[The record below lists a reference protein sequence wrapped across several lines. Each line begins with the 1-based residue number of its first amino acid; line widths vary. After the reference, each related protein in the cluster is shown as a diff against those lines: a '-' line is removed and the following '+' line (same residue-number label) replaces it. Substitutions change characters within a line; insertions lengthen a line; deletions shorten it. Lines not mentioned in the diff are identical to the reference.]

1 MRGTCSQGKLQAG
14 SGIGDGAG
22 NLEAGGEGTAPA
34 AVQARDFGCGEHRFE
49 EGLRGER
56 KEARERVSQGRHPG
70 GRLSGWWGRGTYKGQ
85 ADWGVV
91 LGQGT
96 DLHLVR
102 VGFLGDPGA
111 VVTGVG
117 WVGCSLKDPRL
128 AREAWHPGQWAAGAS
143 KACPG
148 GSVA

>member
-1 MRGTCSQGKLQAG
+1 M
-14 SGIGDGAG
+14 
-22 NLEAGGEGTAPA
+22 
-34 AVQARDFGCGEHRFE
+34 
-49 EGLRGER
+49 
-56 KEARERVSQGRHPG
+56 SQGRHPG
-70 GRLSGWWGRGTYKGQ
+70 GRLSGWWGRGTYRGQ

-148 GSVA
+148 GSVARTPGEANAAGPGREEGLGATAGARGKARTDARGARGKQCFQKGRMRPRVRVRWLHPEDHG